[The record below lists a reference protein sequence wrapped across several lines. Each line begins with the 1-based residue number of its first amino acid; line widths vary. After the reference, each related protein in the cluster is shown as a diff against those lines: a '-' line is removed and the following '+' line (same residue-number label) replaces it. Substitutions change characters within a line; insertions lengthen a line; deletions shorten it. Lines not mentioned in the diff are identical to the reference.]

1 MKKLLLIALLSIP
14 SLLFAQKIT
23 PYVCSYSV
31 DEVEYEA
38 DELVV
43 RRFVNLEQQI
53 LGCEASGV
61 QVVVANPK
69 KVKLDFDFM
78 TKKDKKMVKVPENQI
93 PPACAEVTRKLDDW
107 NSSIQRLLD
116 SEIVHPISILLTI
129 KSIEQ
134 TIRENEI
141 PKGSDGNLKAWKFFR
156 DTYTSL
162 ILEEFDYASAL
173 ITKEK
178 SKALELD
185 EDLAEIEVSN
195 DDLEDPEVMADLVSK
210 IQAEK
215 TFDAVVGG
223 RSCDVMEAPKNTVTD
238 LPEQQE
244 FKLPEKEKKEK
255 EPKDK
260 KPPKNNNTNNQPP
273 LNNNNQQPNNNQPP
287 VTNTVDGT
295 WNGDAEGV
303 AVSVTVS
310 NNTVTEIVYGSDMV
324 DGNPGTVNVDGVNH
338 TVEVKVLSDKIEVI
352 VDGKSVAV
360 AK

>member
-31 DEVEYEA
+31 DEVEYKA

-78 TKKDKKMVKVPENQI
+78 TKKDKKMVKVPNDQI

-162 ILEEFDYASAL
+162 ILEEFDYASSL

-178 SKALELD
+178 GKALELD
-185 EDLAEIEVSN
+185 GEEEIKVSV
-195 DDLEDPEVMADLVSK
+195 DDLEDAELMAELSSK
-210 IQAEK
+210 ILQDK

-223 RSCDVMEAPKNTVTD
+223 RSCDVMEAPKNPVTD
-238 LPEQQE
+238 LPEQQN
-244 FKLPEKEKKEK
+244 FSLPEKEKKEK
-255 EPKDK
+255 EK
-260 KPPKNNNTNNQPP
+260 KNENNNDKPNNQSP
-273 LNNNNQQPNNNQPP
+273 NNQNPSNNQQPAIDP
-287 VTNTVDGT
+287 VNGT

-310 NNTVTEIVYGSDMV
+310 NKTVTDIVYGSDMV
-324 DGNPGTVNVDGVNH
+324 DINSGMVNVDGVDH
-338 TVEVKVLSDKIEVI
+338 KVEVKVLADKIEVT
-352 VDGKSVAV
+352 VDGKPVAV
-360 AK
+360 QK